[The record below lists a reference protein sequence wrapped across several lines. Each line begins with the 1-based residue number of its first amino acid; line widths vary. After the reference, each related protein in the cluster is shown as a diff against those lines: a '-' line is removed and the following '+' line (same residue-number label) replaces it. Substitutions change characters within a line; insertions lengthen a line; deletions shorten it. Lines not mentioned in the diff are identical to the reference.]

1 MIAHYKDSKK
11 KEDAIERIIANT
23 TNNLKDAFLRWKNNA
38 EIMNLQGAFDLEK
51 KRMLLDRLQ
60 KFANFNKNSL
70 MRIILERFFE

>member
-38 EIMNLQGAFDLEK
+38 EIMNL
-51 KRMLLDRLQ
+51 
-60 KFANFNKNSL
+60 
-70 MRIILERFFE
+70 